1 MQISMS
7 SLARWGA
14 VTVLL
19 AAVSLEVQARAL
31 TQNQQSV
38 CRWGSD
44 IAAGAQ
50 ASKLSGITLYG
61 ARKKLQVRKFPRP
74 WMRMTALGITE
85 QTYNSASRLKPAAV
99 KQTYYE
105 QCVRHELAQK

>member
-1 MQISMS
+1 MRVSKWVV
-7 SLARWGA
+7 A
-14 VTVLL
+14 TVLL
-19 AAVSLEVQARAL
+19 TSVALEAQAKAL
-31 TQNQQSV
+31 TQNQQSI

-50 ASKLSGITLYG
+50 ASKLGGISLYG

-105 QCVRHELAQK
+105 QCVRHELAQR